1 MKPITP
7 KQVKENIELPEVAI
21 AVVNKLITQNFKGI
35 ESIFTKEKLI
45 KELLERGYN
54 TESIDTIIINIPRVY
69 KQCGWNVEETKAGF
83 IFTEL
88 LN

>member
-7 KQVKENIELPEVAI
+7 KQVKENIELPEIAI
-21 AVVNKLITQNFKGI
+21 AIVNKLITQNFKGI

-54 TESIDTIIINIPRVY
+54 TGSIDTIVNNIPRVY
-69 KQCGWNVEETKAGF
+69 TQCGWNVEETKAGF

>member
-1 MKPITP
+1 
-7 KQVKENIELPEVAI
+7 
-21 AVVNKLITQNFKGI
+21 
-35 ESIFTKEKLI
+35 
-45 KELLERGYN
+45 LLERGYN

>member
-7 KQVKENIELPEVAI
+7 KQVKENIELPEIAI
-21 AVVNKLITQNFKGI
+21 AVVNKLITNNFKGI

-69 KQCGWNVEETKAGF
+69 KQCGWNVEETKTGF

>member
-21 AVVNKLITQNFKGI
+21 AIINKLITQNFKGI

-54 TESIDTIIINIPRVY
+54 TENIDIIINNVPRVY
-69 KQCGWNVEETKAGF
+69 KQCGWNVEKTKAGF

>member
-7 KQVKENIELPEVAI
+7 KQVKENIELPEIAI

-54 TESIDTIIINIPRVY
+54 TENIDIIINNIPRVY
-69 KQCGWNVEETKAGF
+69 KQSGWNVEETKAGF

>member
-7 KQVKENIELPEVAI
+7 KQVKENIELPEIAI
-21 AVVNKLITQNFKGI
+21 AIVNKLITNNFKGI

-69 KQCGWNVEETKAGF
+69 KQCGWNVEETKVGF